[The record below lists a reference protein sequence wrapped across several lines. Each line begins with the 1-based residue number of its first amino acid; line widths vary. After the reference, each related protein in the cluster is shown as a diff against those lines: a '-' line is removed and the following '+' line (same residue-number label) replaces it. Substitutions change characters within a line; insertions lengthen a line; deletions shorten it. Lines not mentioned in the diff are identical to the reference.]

1 MSAVENLSGIF
12 SLTAGAALSEY
23 RGVKLST
30 ISAVYWTAGDTMPTL
45 VGRTNDAAAS
55 GAEVGCTGLI
65 RGSKMRFVAS
75 AAVSAGG
82 AVYPAANGKVSS
94 TAASGSQIGWA
105 LEAASAD
112 GAEFTV
118 LVTV

>member
-1 MSAVENLSGIF
+1 MSAVENLSGLF

-23 RGVKLST
+23 RGCKLST
-30 ISAVYWTAGDTMPTL
+30 ISAVYWTAGDTSPNL
-45 VGRTNDAAAS
+45 IGRTNDTYSS
-55 GAEVGCTGLI
+55 GAQAGLTALI

-94 TAASGSQIGWA
+94 TAASGTQIGVA
-105 LEAASAD
+105 LEAASGD

-118 LVTV
+118 LITL